1 MRQSLTIILSAVTA
15 FLISLPGAFQ
25 LSPLAGLPLIAV
37 FTLIGARIGYK
48 RRHSDAFFYFTL
60 ICSVALLSMIMYA
73 SLNARQA
80 ASAGEIPNAA
90 PPAPLSSDK

>member
-1 MRQSLTIILSAVTA
+1 MTWIL
-15 FLISLPGAFQ
+15 INHLPGAFQ

-48 RRHSDAFFYFTL
+48 RRQSDGFLYLTL

-73 SLNARQA
+73 SMNASQA
-80 ASAGEIPNAA
+80 ARMVSLQSRA
-90 PPAPLSSDK
+90 PSPRNQPVPDK

>member
-1 MRQSLTIILSAVTA
+1 MRQTLTVILSAVTA

-25 LSPLAGLPLIAV
+25 LSPLAGLPLMAV

-48 RRHSDAFFYFTL
+48 RRDSDAFFYFTL

-73 SLNARQA
+73 SFNAQQA
-80 ASAGEIPNAA
+80 REGVAL
-90 PPAPLSSDK
+90 PPADSN